1 MWRMEERSR
10 LLNDKALHD
19 GIHQQFPVIEQGGNF
34 PAHENGSVLMA
45 VAHELAM
52 AGDELTRRSSVNET
66 KNDMIWDNVKRYA
79 IIATFRLLF
88 GLV

>member
-1 MWRMEERSR
+1 MEERSNR
-10 LLNDKALHD
+10 GKDKRALHD
-19 GIHQQFPVIEQGGNF
+19 GIHQHFAANGQDGHSPTQ
-34 PAHENGSVLMA
+34 NGSLLA

-52 AGDELTRRSSVNET
+52 AGDELTRRFSVNET
-66 KNDMIWDNVKRYA
+66 KKDTIWDNVKRYA